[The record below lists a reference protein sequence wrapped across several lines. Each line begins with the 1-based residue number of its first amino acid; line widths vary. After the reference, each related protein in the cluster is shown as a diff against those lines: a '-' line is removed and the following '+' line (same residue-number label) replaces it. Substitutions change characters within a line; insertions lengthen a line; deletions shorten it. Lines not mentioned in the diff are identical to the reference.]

1 MPPHQQQDL
10 RMADES
16 QRGGE
21 LPASAAAVAVGD
33 DAPVGLELQPL
44 QQVRYH
50 LEKEGGEGGGEGV
63 NQWMRTKWEAALVQW

>member
-44 QQVRYH
+44 QQVRHH
-50 LEKEGGEGGGEGV
+50 LVEEERGGVSRSISG
-63 NQWMRTKWEAALVQW
+63 

>member
-10 RMADES
+10 GMADES

-33 DAPVGLELQPL
+33 DAPVGLELQTL
-44 QQVRYH
+44 QQVRHH
-50 LEKEGGEGGGEGV
+50 LDEEKKEGGVFRRSING
-63 NQWMRTKWEAALVQW
+63 